1 MSAELPR
8 YILYIK
14 SVHHIIYVVCCT
26 KKNVTVITYIY
37 IYRNN
42 NRSLV
47 PFMIYG
53 STLQQNAANNS

>member
-14 SVHHIIYVVCCT
+14 SVHHIIYTVVCT
-26 KKNVTVITYIY
+26 KQNVTVITY

>member
-1 MSAELPR
+1 M
-8 YILYIK
+8 Y
-14 SVHHIIYVVCCT
+14 
-26 KKNVTVITYIY
+26 KKKCNGYYIY